1 MGKYTKHYKKITPF
15 KYPNKIHIRTE
26 YPPTYSDY
34 KKYKKYLKLEFS
46 NKCIYCRKSDSL
58 QDLSA
63 FHVEHYKP
71 KKYFSSLE
79 TDYDNLLYSC
89 AACNRYK
96 SSYWSE
102 DIKKQILNPCIHV
115 MNDYVGFDKIE
126 RSKVIARN
134 DQGELFIR
142 LLRLNNNLSISYRKQ
157 MEGLII
163 SLLKNLS
170 NIDFKAKEKELN
182 KVIGCLSKLIGEDD
196 NHIKKALRLAD

>member
-1 MGKYTKHYKKITPF
+1 MGKYTKYYKKITPF
-15 KYPNKIHIRTE
+15 KFSNIIHVRTE
-26 YPPTYSDY
+26 HPPKYSNY
-34 KKYKKYLKLEFS
+34 RKYKSYLQLEFN
-46 NKCIYCRKSDSL
+46 NKCVYCRKSDSL
-58 QDLSA
+58 QDPSA

-71 KKYFSSLE
+71 KKYFLSLE

-115 MNDYVGFDKIE
+115 MNDYVGFDKKE
-126 RSKVIARN
+126 RSKIIARN

-142 LLRLNNNLSISYRKQ
+142 LLRLNNNLSVSYREQ

-163 SLLKNLS
+163 SLLKNLV
-170 NIDFKAKEKELN
+170 NIDLYTKKKELD
-182 KVIGCLSKLIGEDD
+182 KVIDNLSKLIGEDK
-196 NHIKKALRLAD
+196 NHIIKALHLAQ